1 MLHLMRLLPVRF
13 LFCLA
18 LAGGAA
24 LPQTLRI
31 MTFNVRYPAKTDGPD
46 RWEFRRDLLVDT
58 IREKSPDLIGTQ
70 ELYYEQGQYIVEKLP
85 DYVWFGISR
94 RGNHEDE
101 HMGVF
106 YKKDRLRLLDSGNFW
121 LSETP
126 ETPGSMS
133 WGVNLPRM
141 VTWGLFEIREAA
153 RRFYLYNTHF
163 PHRREDEEARLRAA
177 RLLSERLQRLD
188 PSIPLVLTGDFN
200 AAAGGEVYRVFT
212 THLEDAW
219 ARAPKRSG
227 PECTAGGFQGRTD
240 CRRID
245 WILYRGALRPLE
257 AETVRRSRDG
267 RFPSDHYPVL
277 AVFELAAP

>member
-1 MLHLMRLLPVRF
+1 MKLISGRLL
-13 LFCLA
+13 LCTA
-18 LAGGAA
+18 LAACAAGA
-24 LPQTLRI
+24 QTLRI

-58 IREKSPDLIGTQ
+58 IREKSPDVVGSQ

-85 DYVWFGISR
+85 EYVWFGISR
-94 RGNHEDE
+94 RGNREDE

-106 YKKDRLRLLDSGNFW
+106 YKKDRLRLVDSGNFW

-141 VTWGLFEIREAA
+141 VTWGLFEIRDGG

-163 PHRREDEEARLRAA
+163 PHRAEDHEARMHAA
-177 RLLSERLQRLD
+177 RLLAERLQRLD
-188 PSIPLVLTGDFN
+188 PKVPLIVTGDSN
-200 AAAGGEVYRVFT
+200 APAGGEVYQI
-212 THLEDAW
+212 LAAAMEDAW
-219 ARAPKRSG
+219 ARAPQRSG

-245 WILYRGALRPLE
+245 WILYRGALQPLQ

-277 AVFELAAP
+277 AVFELTTR